1 MYLNKS
7 SHIIY
12 KMFIN
17 CISISFLIVLVTSQ
31 IIAIGEELGLLQSGL
46 TSVEHVQ
53 NLLRL

>member
-1 MYLNKS
+1 
-7 SHIIY
+7 
-12 KMFIN
+12 MFIN